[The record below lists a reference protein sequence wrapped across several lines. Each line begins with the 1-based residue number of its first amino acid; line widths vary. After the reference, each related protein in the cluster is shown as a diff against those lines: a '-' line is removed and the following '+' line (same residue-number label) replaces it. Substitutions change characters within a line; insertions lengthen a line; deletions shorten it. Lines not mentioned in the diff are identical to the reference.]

1 MASRNGKVFS
11 TITNRFIS
19 FYLRRG
25 YPRVRF
31 HIAGVV
37 FHRSLHRIIAKTFI
51 PNPNGYPQ
59 INHKDGNKLN
69 NKVNNLEWATS
80 KMNVHHSHR
89 LGLANCIWG
98 EKQGHS
104 KLFNKDVVKIR
115 KLIAKG
121 YNNAEIGRLY
131 NANKNT
137 IRSIRLGLS
146 WFNLV

>member
-1 MASRNGKVFS
+1 
-11 TITNRFIS
+11 
-19 FYLRRG
+19 
-25 YPRVRF
+25 
-31 HIAGVV
+31 
-37 FHRSLHRIIAKTFI
+37 
-51 PNPNGYPQ
+51 
-59 INHKDGNKLN
+59 
-69 NKVNNLEWATS
+69 
-80 KMNVHHSHR
+80 
-89 LGLANCIWG
+89 LANCIWG